1 MGERHPNIKCYHPPK
16 FKLMLRTTEVKIIT
30 DKTKVNPYGLHYLYD
45 DIVVWHESESARS
58 KKISEERLK
67 IVL

>member
-1 MGERHPNIKCYHPPK
+1 MKVVGFWWYKPKINI
-16 FKLMLRTTEVKIIT
+16 MIRTTEVKIIT
-30 DKTKVNPYGLHYLYD
+30 DKTKVNPYGLHCLYD
-45 DIVVWHESESARS
+45 DIIVWHESESARS